1 MLPPALVA
9 QLGLEFELHIKLQ
22 ERAILAAVDAA
33 TEDVEQGHHVALI
46 LDHKIERVAGS

>member
-33 TEDVEQGHHVALI
+33 TEDVEQGHHVTLI